1 MTSSFQSGEEG
12 TAFDRANKRTGSNSP
27 FDGSLSNAQLAA
39 EIGRCLQSRYAVPTK
54 GPLPEELAA
63 LVQRLREQG
72 GMPQSKQSEPVATQ
86 TAPQP

>member
-1 MTSSFQSGEEG
+1 MTAKLGS
-12 TAFDRANKRTGSNSP
+12 GSNSP
-27 FDGSLSNAQLAA
+27 FDGSLTNAQLAA

-54 GPLPEELAA
+54 ESLPEELAA

-72 GMPQSKQSEPVATQ
+72 GMPQSKQSEPEATQ